1 MIIKYILAAIT
12 LLSFICP
19 YSLSAQKEIITPAIN
34 KSSDVVK
41 VKSWVDSVYNKMTR
55 DQRIGQLF
63 MPVIAGD
70 ITESNKK
77 NMLDLV
83 KNQHIGGI
91 LFSKGS
97 PVNQANL
104 TNIAQKA
111 AKTPLMISLDGEWG
125 LAMRLSNTTRF
136 PYNMTLGAVQNDSL
150 LYYYGLEVARQC
162 KLMGIQ
168 VNFAPVLDA
177 NSNPAN
183 PVIGY
188 RSFGEDPESVARKG
202 IMYAKGLE
210 AGGVMAVAKHFPG
223 HGDTSDDSHKTLPT
237 INHDRGRLD
246 SVELNPFKQ
255 YIEAGLSG
263 MMVGH
268 LNIPALEEKT
278 QPSSLSES
286 ITTNLLQRELGFSGL
301 IFTDGLQMQGVSGE
315 YNYCVRA
322 LLAGND
328 ILLGPVSPIKEFEAV
343 RKAVA
348 DSVISDSLIELK
360 CKKVLTYKYLLGLNN
375 TKTIET
381 KNLVNNIN
389 SSHANWLNRE
399 LYKNA
404 ITLLKDS
411 QKIIPLKELGQR
423 KIAAVSV
430 GGGSNN
436 TFHKSLKL
444 YGDVTCFNVSD
455 SDGLNK
461 LKSRLASFN
470 TIIFSVHNT
479 KSNVNTAIQNVS
491 KGKET
496 IITFFVVPYRMS
508 SYESSVKSAD
518 GAILAY
524 ENTELA
530 QDYAAQTIFGGNA
543 ASGRIPVTIKNLFQK
558 GEGENTD
565 RVRLSY
571 GVPEDVGIESSRL
584 NNIEN
589 IITEGIKAEAF
600 PGGQLLIAKD
610 GVVIYNRSFGSFG
623 YDGKRKVTN
632 EDIYDLASMTKASAT
647 LPALM
652 KLYDESKINLNSP
665 LSAYIPALKG
675 SDKSRITVREALF
688 HETGLRSFI
697 PYYMNAIDKSS
708 YEGKLFNRRRSALY
722 SAQFDET
729 TWARNDYKFK
739 PDMVSIVSKSN
750 FLPLADKMY
759 INKAYKDTI
768 ISAIVQSKLRPRKTY
783 LYSCLN
789 FMLLKEAVEKITRV
803 GLDEYVQS
811 NFFKGL
817 GAVTTTYNPLKRFE
831 KDIIVPTEKD
841 DFLRKQLI
849 QGYVHDEGAAF
860 MGGVSGNAG
869 LFSNANDLAKLYQM
883 WLNGGVYGGERYLS
897 ERTCRL
903 FTKTKSSTSRRGL
916 GFDKPETRT
925 NKSGPTS
932 FSTPAS
938 TYGHT
943 GFTGTCF
950 WIDPD
955 NNLIYIFLSNRVY
968 AKRTHKKLMTM
979 SIRQR
984 VQEEIYKAMKKAK
997 TKDDETTITT
1007 NTEEDDEQ
1015 TDTE

>member
-1 MIIKYILAAIT
+1 MVIKYILAAIT
-12 LLSFICP
+12 IF
-19 YSLSAQKEIITPAIN
+19 SLIYPNDIAAQKETIN
-34 KSSDVVK
+34 PNIYKSSDAGK
-41 VKSWVDSVYNKMTR
+41 VRHWVDSVYNRMSR
-55 DQRIGQLF
+55 AERIGQLF

-70 ITESNKK
+70 ITEANK
-77 NMLDLV
+77 NSMLDLV
-83 KNQHIGGI
+83 KKQHVGGI
-91 LFSKGS
+91 LFFKGS
-97 PVNQANL
+97 PVNQAILSNA
-104 TNIAQKA
+104 AQKA
-111 AKTPLMISLDGEWG
+111 AKIPLMISLDGEWG

-162 KLMGIQ
+162 KLMGIH
-168 VNFAPVLDA
+168 VNFAPVLDV
-177 NSNPAN
+177 NSNSAN

-188 RSFGEDPESVARKG
+188 RSFGEDPGLVARKG

-237 INHDRGRLD
+237 IDHDRSRLD
-246 SVELNPFKQ
+246 SVELKPFKE

-263 MMVGH
+263 IMVGH
-268 LNIPALEEKT
+268 LNIPALEEKI

-286 ITTNLLQRELGFSGL
+286 IATGLLQKELGFSGL
-301 IFTDGLQMQGVSGE
+301 VFTDGLQMQGVSGE
-315 YNYCVRA
+315 EDYCVRA

-328 ILLGPVSPIKEFEAV
+328 ILLGPVNPVKEFEAV
-343 RKAVA
+343 KKAVA
-348 DSVISDSLIELK
+348 DSIISDSLIELK
-360 CKKVLTYKYLLGLNN
+360 CKKALTYKYLLGVNN
-375 TKTIET
+375 TKAIET
-381 KNLVNNIN
+381 KSLAKNIN
-389 SSHANWLNRE
+389 TSHADWLNRE

-404 ITLLKDS
+404 ITLLKDNK
-411 QKIIPLKELGQR
+411 KIIPLKELGQR

-430 GGGSNN
+430 GGGVNN
-436 TFHKSLKL
+436 SFHRSLKL

-461 LKSRLASFN
+461 LKTRLAPFN
-470 TIIFSVHNT
+470 TVIFSIHST
-479 KSNVNTAIQNVS
+479 RSNVSAAIQNIS
-491 KGKET
+491 RDKET
-496 IITFFVVPYRMS
+496 ILTFFVVPYRMS

-518 GAILAY
+518 GVVLAY
-524 ENTELA
+524 ENTVLA
-530 QDYAAQTIFGGNA
+530 QDYAAQAIFGGNVI
-543 ASGRIPVTIKNLFQK
+543 SGKIPVTVKNLFQE
-558 GEGENTD
+558 GEGLNTEK
-565 RVRLSY
+565 VRLSY
-571 GVPEDVGIESSRL
+571 GIPEDAGIESFRL

-589 IITEGIKAEAF
+589 IITEGIKEEAF

-610 GVVIYNRSFGSFG
+610 GIVIYNRSFGSFG

-632 EDIYDLASMTKASAT
+632 DDIYDLASMTKASAT
-647 LPALM
+647 VPAVM
-652 KLYDESKINLNSP
+652 KLYDDSKINLNSP
-665 LSAYIPALKG
+665 LSTYVPALKG
-675 SDKSRITVREALF
+675 TDKSRITVREALF
-688 HETGLRSFI
+688 HETGIRAFI
-697 PYYMNAIDKSS
+697 PYYLNAIDKSS

-722 SAQFDET
+722 SIQFDET
-729 TWARNDYKFK
+729 TWARNDYKFMS
-739 PDMVSIVSKSN
+739 DMVSVTPKSG

-759 INKAYKDTI
+759 INKVYKDTI
-768 ISAIVQSKLRPRKTY
+768 VSAIVESKLRPRKTY

-789 FMLLKEAVEKITRV
+789 FMLIKEAVEKIANE
-803 GLDEYVQS
+803 GLDSYVQS

-817 GAVTTTYNPLKRFE
+817 GAVTTTYNPLKKFQ

-883 WLNGGVYGGERYLS
+883 WLNGGTYGGERYLS

-903 FTKTKSSTSRRGL
+903 FTKTKSTTSRRGL

-925 NKSGPTS
+925 NKSSPCS

-968 AKRTHKKLMTM
+968 TKRTHKKLMTM
-979 SIRQR
+979 AIRQR
-984 VQEEIYKAMKKAK
+984 IQEEIYKAMKKAK
-997 TKDDETTITT
+997 TIDDETTIT